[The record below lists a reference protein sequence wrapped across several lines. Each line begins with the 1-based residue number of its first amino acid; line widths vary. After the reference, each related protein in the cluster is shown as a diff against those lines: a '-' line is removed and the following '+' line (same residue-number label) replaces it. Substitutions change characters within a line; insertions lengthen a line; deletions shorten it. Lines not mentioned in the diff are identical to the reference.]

1 MSKET
6 GKHKRINR
14 ATIFLACLMFLYL
27 SVELISAYT
36 GWLEH
41 ITMLQNI
48 LISQGIIFIPTILFF
63 VITKQNFRET
73 VRLNKMHVGTYF
85 IIPLLVLCIEPV
97 MTVGNAISMLFV
109 KNYIS
114 AAATQVVTGYSYLT
128 AMGLMALTPAIVE
141 ELAYRG
147 VILGNYRRTDTL
159 GGILMSGFLF
169 GLLHMNF
176 NQFAYAVILGIIFGI
191 VVEASGSIIATM
203 EMHFLI
209 NGLSVSL
216 SYLLQLF
223 YNLPGSQGYLQ
234 ESESA
239 ITDEYLWQV
248 IRVYGKVAVVALV
261 FAGLLIYAI
270 AAINNRKDN
279 LKNIFR
285 GRSRRSEKNPVDGG
299 AFTGGAVDDDTF
311 GSSVCGVEASPRII
325 SPMLIIVIV
334 LCIAKCIFDEFIM

>member
-6 GKHKRINR
+6 GKQKRINS
-14 ATIFLACLMFLYL
+14 ATIFFACLMVLYIA
-27 SVELISAYT
+27 VELIALYT

-97 MTVGNAISMLFV
+97 MTVVNAISMLFV

-147 VILGNYRRTDTL
+147 
-159 GGILMSGFLF
+159 
-169 GLLHMNF
+169 
-176 NQFAYAVILGIIFGI
+176 VILGIIFGI

-285 GRSRRSEKNPVDGG
+285 GRSRRSEKTPVDGG
-299 AFTGGAVDDDTF
+299 AFTGSAVDDDTF
-311 GSSVCGVEASPRII
+311 GSSVCGVETSPRII

>member
-1 MSKET
+1 M
-6 GKHKRINR
+6 
-14 ATIFLACLMFLYL
+14 
-27 SVELISAYT
+27 
-36 GWLEH
+36 
-41 ITMLQNI
+41 
-48 LISQGIIFIPTILFF
+48 
-63 VITKQNFRET
+63 
-73 VRLNKMHVGTYF
+73 
-85 IIPLLVLCIEPV
+85 
-97 MTVGNAISMLFV
+97 
-109 KNYIS
+109 
-114 AAATQVVTGYSYLT
+114 
-128 AMGLMALTPAIVE
+128 
-141 ELAYRG
+141 
-147 VILGNYRRTDTL
+147 
-159 GGILMSGFLF
+159 
-169 GLLHMNF
+169 
-176 NQFAYAVILGIIFGI
+176 ILGIIFGI

-285 GRSRRSEKNPVDGG
+285 GRSRRSEKTPVDGG

>member
-1 MSKET
+1 M
-6 GKHKRINR
+6 
-14 ATIFLACLMFLYL
+14 
-27 SVELISAYT
+27 
-36 GWLEH
+36 
-41 ITMLQNI
+41 
-48 LISQGIIFIPTILFF
+48 
-63 VITKQNFRET
+63 
-73 VRLNKMHVGTYF
+73 
-85 IIPLLVLCIEPV
+85 
-97 MTVGNAISMLFV
+97 
-109 KNYIS
+109 
-114 AAATQVVTGYSYLT
+114 TGYSYLT

-169 GLLHMNF
+169 GLMHMNF
-176 NQFAYAVILGIIFGI
+176 NQMAYAVILGIIFGI

-261 FAGLLIYAI
+261 FAGLLVYAI

-285 GRSRRSEKNPVDGG
+285 GRSRRSEKTPVDGG

>member
-6 GKHKRINR
+6 GKQKRINS
-14 ATIFLACLMFLYL
+14 ATIFFACLMVLYIA
-27 SVELISAYT
+27 VELIAVYT

-97 MTVGNAISMLFV
+97 MTVVNAISMLFV

-169 GLLHMNF
+169 GLMHMNF
-176 NQFAYAVILGIIFGI
+176 NQMAYAVILGIIFGI

-261 FAGLLIYAI
+261 YAI